1 MTMPRKLADLV
12 DLHLH
17 DLGHSAASFMINAGI
32 DLYSVGRMI
41 GHVSVAS
48 ATRYSD
54 LANDTLMAAA
64 EAGAA
69 KLDVN

>member
-1 MTMPRKLADLV
+1 
-12 DLHLH
+12 
-17 DLGHSAASFMINAGI
+17 
-32 DLYSVGRMI
+32 MI

-48 ATRYSD
+48 TTRYSH

-69 KLDVN
+69 KLDVNWSKGV